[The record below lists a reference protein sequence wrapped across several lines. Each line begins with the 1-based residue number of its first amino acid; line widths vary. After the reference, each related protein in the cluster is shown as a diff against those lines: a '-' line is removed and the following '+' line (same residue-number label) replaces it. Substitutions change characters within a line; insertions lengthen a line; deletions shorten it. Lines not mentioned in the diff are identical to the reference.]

1 MNHRY
6 RVEFESRLVT
16 PVTVEAE
23 NPEEAI
29 ILAAHGLGEAGQ
41 GWYEESG
48 SPKVRL
54 LEDDS

>member
-6 RVEFESRLVT
+6 RVEFESRFVT
-16 PVTVEAE
+16 PITVEAAT
-23 NPEEAI
+23 PEEAI
-29 ILAAHGLGEAGQ
+29 VMAAQGLGEAGQ
-41 GWYEESG
+41 GWYEEAG